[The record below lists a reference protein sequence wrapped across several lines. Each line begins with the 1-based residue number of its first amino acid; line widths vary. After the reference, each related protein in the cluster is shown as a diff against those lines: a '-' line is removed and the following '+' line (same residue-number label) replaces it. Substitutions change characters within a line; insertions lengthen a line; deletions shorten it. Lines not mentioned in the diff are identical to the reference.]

1 MKIHIVE
8 DDPGVNEALRMLL
21 QTHGHTV
28 VAHSNALAMFAA
40 PLPMEADCV
49 IVDLAL
55 PDIDGVNVI
64 RWLSGLAGPP
74 RIIAISGQS
83 QRNIERALIDI
94 KPTKVLRKPL
104 NADALVSC
112 LECRSA

>member
-28 VAHSNALAMFAA
+28 VSHGSALEMFAA
-40 PLPMEADCV
+40 PLPSKDDLV

-55 PDIDGVNVI
+55 PDIDGVNII
-64 RWLSGLAGPP
+64 RWINNLALAP
-74 RIIAISGQS
+74 RVIAISGQS
-83 QRNIERALIDI
+83 QRLIDRALAGLS
-94 KPTKVLRKPL
+94 PMKVLRKPL
-104 NADALVSC
+104 NGDVLVSC
-112 LECRSA
+112 LN